1 MSEYLNTE
9 GLVAAYPELF
19 SVSMLK
25 KSRMQYAD
33 TSGPPHFNIG
43 RKVVYARSDVEAW
56 LSEKKLGQRNP
67 TPLGVCHQAA
77 GRSPDKG
84 AGDRTA
90 PARRM
95 S

>member
-1 MSEYLNTE
+1 VSEYLNTE

-67 TPLGVCHQAA
+67 TPLGSVTKLRV
-77 GRSPDKG
+77 GRPTK
-84 AGDRTA
+84 AQEI
-90 PARRM
+90 ARRQRAA
-95 S
+95 

>member
-56 LSEKKLGQRNP
+56 LAEKKLGQRKVAPLASVGKRCGGRP
-67 TPLGVCHQAA
+67 TKADQI
-77 GRSPDKG
+77 
-84 AGDRTA
+84 
-90 PARRM
+90 ARRAA
-95 S
+95 